1 MFRKISF
8 TLFLLAFALIGQT
21 LAQEAVSAEKQAA
34 IKELTTLLNT
44 GNKAE
49 DFVNIISQQMEV
61 SRKSAVTTAL
71 DERTDLTAAERKAL
85 EEVLINE
92 QGNRIKRFQERLM
105 RKLDFNRMMDEIGA
119 SVYDKYYTLE
129 EVKDLI
135 VFYKSPTGQK
145 SLKLMTT
152 VMTESMRQVQER
164 IVPKIPVVI
173 QELQEEDRKEI
184 QQQINKKK
192 PRAVKSE
199 S

>member
-1 MFRKISF
+1 MFKKISF
-8 TLFLLAFALIGQT
+8 TLFLLAFALVGQT
-21 LAQEAVSAEKQAA
+21 LAQDAAAAEKQVAV
-34 IKELTTLLNT
+34 KELMTLINT

-49 DFVNIISQQMEV
+49 DFVNIISQQMEA
-61 SRKSAVTTAL
+61 SRKAAVTTAL

-85 EEVLINE
+85 EELLVNE
-92 QGNRIKRFQERLM
+92 QGDRIKRFQERLM
-105 RKLDFNRMMDEIGA
+105 QKLDFNRMMDEIGA

-164 IVPKIPVVI
+164 LVPKIPVVI

-184 QQQINKKK
+184 EQQINKKK
-192 PRAVKSE
+192 PRTVKSE